1 MIINAIMKR
10 RERAFD
16 LNSLGK
22 ASYANRSAIEK
33 LVTHLR
39 KQGFPEVSSRAS
51 QYRARK
57 EICRT
62 ETAYGT
68 LVQKVSVPLSKGGE
82 TMVSMQAPLPFFV
95 YNCEHSE
102 SYARIVRD
110 ALNANPCSP
119 ATPWHIILYQDGVDP
134 SDMGATHH
142 TRSSCVWYWSIAEF
156 GMYAL
161 SHEEVWGCVCT
172 LRKSEYKAIEG
183 DISGLLVK
191 ILKLFRGIHDIKLA
205 GVNVVIGGTRSRSFA
220 DVDVFFGDEPALK
233 EIFDF
238 TGHAGT
244 KPCPLCANVCLRKAM
259 ELYNFLPP
267 MQTLAC
273 TEWNDLMLHS
283 DASIKA
289 SVARMKDLAG
299 ERDAKRITAQEFDD
313 RSGLIGWNHNPAHS
327 ALFGNKLDV
336 RVASKLMFD
345 WPHVYVHGG
354 LADVEFGHFM
364 KLLAKRGLH
373 NTQCELKL

>member
-1 MIINAIMKR
+1 MKR

-82 TMVSMQAPLPFFV
+82 TMVSMQATLPFFV

-119 ATPWHIILYQDGVDP
+119 ATPWHIILYQAV
-134 SDMGATHH
+134 
-142 TRSSCVWYWSIAEF
+142 
-156 GMYAL
+156 
-161 SHEEVWGCVCT
+161 
-172 LRKSEYKAIEG
+172 
-183 DISGLLVK
+183 
-191 ILKLFRGIHDIKLA
+191 
-205 GVNVVIGGTRSRSFA
+205 
-220 DVDVFFGDEPALK
+220 
-233 EIFDF
+233 
-238 TGHAGT
+238 
-244 KPCPLCANVCLRKAM
+244 
-259 ELYNFLPP
+259 
-267 MQTLAC
+267 
-273 TEWNDLMLHS
+273 
-283 DASIKA
+283 
-289 SVARMKDLAG
+289 
-299 ERDAKRITAQEFDD
+299 
-313 RSGLIGWNHNPAHS
+313 
-327 ALFGNKLDV
+327 
-336 RVASKLMFD
+336 
-345 WPHVYVHGG
+345 
-354 LADVEFGHFM
+354 
-364 KLLAKRGLH
+364 
-373 NTQCELKL
+373 

>member
-1 MIINAIMKR
+1 M
-10 RERAFD
+10 
-16 LNSLGK
+16 
-22 ASYANRSAIEK
+22 
-33 LVTHLR
+33 
-39 KQGFPEVSSRAS
+39 
-51 QYRARK
+51 
-57 EICRT
+57 
-62 ETAYGT
+62 
-68 LVQKVSVPLSKGGE
+68 
-82 TMVSMQAPLPFFV
+82 
-95 YNCEHSE
+95 
-102 SYARIVRD
+102 
-110 ALNANPCSP
+110 
-119 ATPWHIILYQDGVDP
+119 
-134 SDMGATHH
+134 
-142 TRSSCVWYWSIAEF
+142 
-156 GMYAL
+156 
-161 SHEEVWGCVCT
+161 
-172 LRKSEYKAIEG
+172 
-183 DISGLLVK
+183 
-191 ILKLFRGIHDIKLA
+191 A
-205 GVNVVIGGTRSRSFA
+205 GVNVVIGGTRSRIFA

-233 EIFDF
+233 EMFDF
-238 TGHAGT
+238 KGHAGT

-259 ELYNFLPP
+259 ELYNFPPP